1 MEYEARQVILQGE
14 HGGKVVGWV
23 KPGLGEE
30 EEAAI
35 RERLIQS
42 RFEHLDEY
50 LALID
55 EHLRELTKLGALDT
69 QTVDAIH
76 ETFAAIMKRPPT
88 GKGAPPS

>member
-1 MEYEARQVILQGE
+1 MAYERRQTILQGH
-14 HGGKVVGWV
+14 HGGEVAGWV
-23 KPGLGEE
+23 RPGLSEE
-30 EEAAI
+30 QETAI

-50 LALID
+50 LTLID
-55 EHLRELTKLGALDT
+55 EHLRELIKLGALDA

-76 ETFAAIMKRPPT
+76 ETFSAITKRPPT